1 MKKEA
6 IFYALNRSLLPTLV
20 IAIIALFWTLS
31 FVEVFNFL
39 TSKTTGSAILRIT
52 MLIVEIVWFAFLYKT
67 KNDELII
74 NEEVNNEANFTD
86 YNKNRSRINE
96 LLIGIDDNLNYEQ
109 RDKYAL
115 KYLKDQKCLII
126 KHL

>member
-39 TSKTTGSAILRIT
+39 TSKTTSSAILRIT
-52 MLIVEIVWFAFLYKT
+52 ILIVEIVWFAFLYKV
-67 KNDELII
+67 KNDELVV
-74 NEEVNNEANFTD
+74 NEELNKEGNFSSYSNDWSAISGILSHHTSYD
-86 YNKNRSRINE
+86 SR
-96 LLIGIDDNLNYEQ
+96 G
-109 RDKYAL
+109 KYAL